1 MTQSSPVNT
10 ATALLTVIA
19 TLLPLLAVF
28 LQFAVRFYSSDK
40 RAGQAGEFGR
50 EAIFAI
56 LLSLAAVGYAGI
68 LAGDVV
74 KLNTQSNSLNTVIV
88 AVQLGFVFLLG
99 AGAGYFIGRDII
111 REVSTGSE
119 SDKDDSGK
127 NEGEGGEGSSA
138 GESKSE
144 RGELNTEINEG
155 EIE

>member
-99 AGAGYFIGRDII
+99 AGYFIGRDII